1 MKISRRELFILAG
14 AGAFDLV
21 LMAGCNRKLTADE
34 VFVRHPYQEILASA
48 ELSDI
53 VFAETIR
60 QRLAPGE
67 RQYIWEQDVI
77 VGPKAPRLRMFAD
90 EAERT
95 PQSIL
100 YSGINP
106 GQPLVETVHNP
117 LLVERWDKGR
127 AWLAY
132 DSPGLGRMVCTELN
146 STSVGS
152 VTVLPATNPT
162 TAFMAGDFRG
172 EVRMEMVEIDE
183 STKLASDLTKGASQV
198 FYKDDSGRPTRMM
211 WVG

>member
-1 MKISRRELFILAG
+1 VKISRREFFILAG

-21 LMAGCNRKLTADE
+21 LMACNRKLTSDE
-34 VFVRHPYQEILASA
+34 VFARYTYQEILASA

-53 VFAETIR
+53 VFTETVR
-60 QRLAPGE
+60 QHLAPGE
-67 RQYIWEQDVI
+67 REYIWEQDVI
-77 VGPKAPRLRMFAD
+77 IGPKAPRLRMFAD

-95 PQSIL
+95 SQSLL

-106 GQPLVETVHNP
+106 RQPLTETVHNP

-132 DSPGLGRMVCTELN
+132 DSPGLGRIVCTELN
-146 STSVGS
+146 SASVGS

-162 TAFMAGDFRG
+162 TAFMAGDFRT

-183 STKLASDLTKGASQV
+183 STKLASDLTKGGSQV
-198 FYKDDSGRPTRMM
+198 FYKGDSGNPVRMM